1 MAKVLLVEDDMGLA
15 DLIKAGL
22 KSQNYQVEHLTDGSE
37 AIDRLKFYHFDVAV
51 LDWNLPGLTGVEIC
65 KEYRAWGG
73 KVPVIMLTGKH
84 LVSDKEEAFSI
95 GADDYLTKPFA
106 FRELAARIRAL
117 MRRPHAIQK
126 AAIQVGRLYIDL
138 ENKVVTIDGDE
149 IDIKPAEYAVLE
161 LFMKS
166 PGRVFSSDE
175 LLAKLY
181 SSESEATDEAVRQR
195 ILRLR
200 KTLKDC
206 DTMIKTVKG
215 LGYKLDES

>member
-215 LGYKLDES
+215 LGYKLDEN